1 MEEAKFSLSS
11 GLKVKL
17 TLAKKKV
24 SSVFIVTDKLLKNIS
39 KDAALKPVSTAIRVS
54 SFSPLN

>member
-17 TLAKKKV
+17 TLAKKV